1 MTATTVTL
9 ELPEPFYRLAQQ
21 MAALTRQ
28 PLEAMLRDNLVRTL
42 PPLDDVPAQ
51 EAADLASLAGLS
63 DAALWRAARVS
74 MDATEQTETHK
85 VLDAQ
90 AAGELTPVEQARLQE
105 LMARYGQLTTR
116 KAHAYLLLARRGY
129 RVPIQGNA
137 GQTA

>member
-9 ELPEPFYRLAQQ
+9 ELPEPFYRLARQ
-21 MAALTRQ
+21 MAELTRQ

-51 EAADLASLAGLS
+51 EADDLVGLAGLS

-74 MDATEQTETHK
+74 MDATEQAEMHEL
-85 VLDAQ
+85 LDAQ
-90 AAGELTPVEQARLQE
+90 GAGEVSPAEQARLQE
-105 LMARYGQLTTR
+105 LMTSYGQLTTR

-129 RVPIQGNA
+129 RVPMQENA
-137 GQTA
+137 GSAT